1 MEAARVV
8 LVDLERHRYV
18 HGTTPGAGAPRANYT
33 PRMTRRDENR
43 GWGRTLLKCLLTITA
58 LAALGALS
66 LWWLLNHL
74 ELPWF
79 IPRALIEWI
88 MEHVRPVALAVG
100 AALGALAGLL
110 ASVGI
115 VVWDARKGRLSR
127 V

>member
-1 MEAARVV
+1 
-8 LVDLERHRYV
+8 
-18 HGTTPGAGAPRANYT
+18 
-33 PRMTRRDENR
+33 MTRRDENR

-79 IPRALIEWI
+79 IPRALLEWI

>member
-1 MEAARVV
+1 MARSA
-8 LVDLERHRYV
+8 ER
-18 HGTTPGAGAPRANYT
+18 
-33 PRMTRRDENR
+33 R
-43 GWGRTLLKCLLTITA
+43 GWGYTLLKCLFA
-58 LAALGALS
+58 VAMLAALGAGA

-88 MEHVRPVALAVG
+88 MEHVRPVALWIG